1 MKILFITD
9 AIKYG
14 GKERRFGEL
23 LKYLLEQKITYE
35 IIVFNKNKDL
45 FWGDDERSKIHFL
58 ERNKKNII
66 KNVIYFFKLCRRIRP
81 DIVHC
86 WYSIATLY
94 FLPISKLLRIKFI
107 DSRVSGAPK
116 TINIV
121 SNQMLISIMSNSL
134 SDIILA
140 NSEAGLKAFRV
151 NRKKG
156 YCIHNG
162 FNFDRIKNLAAINE
176 IKSMWNI
183 KTKFVVGMIATFSN
197 QKDYQTYLQS
207 AASLLKLRNDI
218 TFLAVGDGP
227 LRSSIMKEFSDAD
240 KIIFTGWCDIVEPI
254 MNICNVGVLLT
265 NPDIHG
271 EGIPNALVEF
281 MALGKPVIAT
291 KGGGTAELVNEG
303 ESGYLIEPKNPKLL
317 YEKIIYFIDNPE
329 IAKIFGVNG
338 KKIIETHFNI
348 TKMER
353 KFHQLYLAT
362 LNGNDYKSI

>member
-9 AIKYG
+9 ALKFG

-23 LKYLLEQKITYE
+23 LKYLLERKINYE
-35 IIVFNKNKDL
+35 IIVFNKNKEIFL
-45 FWGDDERSKIHFL
+45 GDDERIKIHFL

-66 KNVIYFFKLCRRIRP
+66 KNLVYFYKLCRRIRP
-81 DIVHC
+81 DIVHS

-94 FLPISKLLRIKFI
+94 FLPLSKLLRIKFI

-121 SNQMLISIMSNSL
+121 SNQMLISMMSNSL

-140 NSEAGLKAFRV
+140 NSKAGLKAFRV

-162 FNFDRIKNLAAINE
+162 LNFDRIENLDSINE
-176 IKSMWNI
+176 VRSKWNI
-183 KTKFVVGMIATFSN
+183 KTKLVVGMVATFSN
-197 QKDYQTYLQS
+197 QKDYQTYLQTADS
-207 AASLLKLRNDI
+207 ILKTRSDI

-227 LRSSIMKEFSDAD
+227 LRAKIMKEFSDTD
-240 KIIFTGWCDIVEPI
+240 KIIFTGWCDKVESI

-281 MALGKPVIAT
+281 MALRKPVIAT
-291 KGGGTAELVNEG
+291 KGGGTAELVIEG
-303 ESGYLIEPKNPKLL
+303 ESGYLIEPKNPDLL
-317 YEKIIYFIDNPE
+317 NEKIIYFIDNPE
-329 IAKIFGVNG
+329 IATNFGVNG

-353 KFHQLYLAT
+353 KFHQLYLAA
-362 LNGNDYKSI
+362 LNENDYQSM